1 MTDRLSLI
9 VDDTPANRDFLMR
22 LIKQA
27 NFTVR
32 GAATGQDALDYM
44 YKDKLAFELFIIDM
58 ELPDMNGLQLTLRVR
73 EKYPQAMIVVAT
85 MHDDHSW
92 IQKSFEMGCDLF
104 LVKPHGFMELYKRLA
119 GTDLSALRAEGQQLI
134 DQYGVRPYRT
144 VSRR

>member
-1 MTDRLSLI
+1 MTDRLALI